1 MRIERF
7 AAFGF
12 PVPFKTVFRHAQG
25 SRRRAEN
32 LIVAAYSVDGAV
44 GYGEGCP
51 RRYVTGETVVGCL
64 AFVREQADD
73 LAARVTDAAS
83 LQAWIETKRCSIDR
97 NPAAFCALEIAILDL
112 IGKTE
117 GRSLEAVA
125 GVSPL
130 AAAFHYS
137 AVLGDAPPWLF
148 RAQLRR
154 YWRRGLRDFKVK
166 LSDDAGRDQR
176 KLAAFAKKSGRIRVR
191 LDANNLWADVRP
203 CVRHVAALRTSV
215 FAIEEP
221 LQVGDLAG
229 FRAVGRACEARI
241 ILDESLLRAEQLDSI
256 DDPERW
262 IVNLRVSKM
271 GGVLRTLTV
280 AAKAQQRGIGVI
292 VGCQVGGNQHPHA
305 RRACGDE
312 CAWPAPHRG
321 RGRVRYLSVAPRS
334 RRAVPD
340 VRLRRGLGGLR
351 DAMGF
356 GARPWPR
363 HRRASTRAAWRRR
376 ECARLAERLTCA
388 GASCNVRYRSKAV
401 EHGV

>member
-32 LIVAAYSVDGAV
+32 LIVAAYSADGAV

-229 FRAVGRACEARI
+229 FRAVGRACQARI

-292 VGCQVGGNQHPHA
+292 VGCQVGETSILTRAGLAVMNARGPHLIA
-305 RRACGDE
+305 AEG
-312 CAWPAPHRG
+312 AFG
-321 RGRVRYLSVAPRS
+321 TFL
-334 RRAVPD
+334 
-340 VRLRRGLGGLR
+340 LRRDLAAPCLMFGSGGVLEAAEVQWASAHGLGLVIDEQALVPHG
-351 DAMGF
+351 G
-356 GARPWPR
+356 
-363 HRRASTRAAWRRR
+363 
-376 ECARLAERLTCA
+376 
-388 GASCNVRYRSKAV
+388 GASALGSPSD
-401 EHGV
+401 